1 MKKQQIKKQSKSVQE
16 TKVRIGDLLVEE
28 GLITKA
34 QLALALEEQKS
45 QASYR
50 PLGQVCLGL
59 NLISRHD
66 LQTVLRRHQQGL
78 FLGELL
84 LNMGLLQQEELEHM
98 LQLQKVEQQRLG
110 QMLVSHQII
119 TEHQLVE
126 ALSVQLNIP
135 HMVPRRE
142 LMDSDLITGLDL
154 ESADLLG
161 YLPLHRSGSQLTV
174 VMTDPLNTD
183 LLEHLNKDYRVEI
196 LPAIASHQEIAKV
209 LNELK
214 LEKQLGDTTQMVNVV
229 QNTVSGESVL
239 MFLLNSA
246 VDLKA
251 NFILIEPADGF
262 VRIRFRRHGVLQH
275 QTDLPLDILPKI
287 THQVYKLTSMESAN
301 SLISGQCRMTLQ
313 ETDFI
318 LKATLLEGP
327 GGESLFLNL
336 ETHSRKLLSL
346 ERLGLNPHTLKQVQ
360 RCLDLPE
367 GLFLIVGPKQAGKR
381 SVLYATLDYLND
393 LDKSLFSLED
403 EIYCSIAGVH
413 QLKQPQNSNIE
424 IYKDLLRFQPDVLL
438 QQCIGPKNFAQILD
452 LCRNGTQVI
461 GAVPSLNLDDLFALV
476 ESWGVTLAELISV
489 TKGILFLRQ
498 IRTLCSEC
506 KLETQPSESM
516 KQRLRIKWG
525 TDNVCFQP
533 AGCDNCQFQG
543 YTGVTGLF
551 EFWEIDEVTRTSL
564 LQSQNSHMLRSA
576 ARQRMITM
584 LDDGIYKALL
594 GTTSLTEVL
603 RIMAPQ
609 SGPLLKERSASEI
622 YDICRTRY

>member
-1 MKKQQIKKQSKSVQE
+1 MSKKQKTATSKS
-16 TKVRIGDLLVEE
+16 KSKLRIGNLLLEE
-28 GLITKA
+28 GLITKI
-34 QLALALEEQKS
+34 QLDLALEEQKK
-45 QASYR
+45 QAGYR
-50 PLGQVCLGL
+50 PLGQICLEL

-66 LQTVLRRHQQGL
+66 LQAVLRKNQNGL

-84 LNMGLLQQEELEHM
+84 LNMGLIQQAELEHM
-98 LQLQKVEQQRLG
+98 LQLQKVEKQRLG

-119 TEHQLVE
+119 TEHQLVD

-135 HMVPRRE
+135 HMVPRPE
-142 LMDSDLITGLDL
+142 LIDT
-154 ESADLLG
+154 DLLTSLDFEEALILG
-161 YLPLHRSGSQLTV
+161 YIPLHRSGSQLTV
-174 VMTDPLNTD
+174 VMTDPLNTE
-183 LLEHLNKDYRVEI
+183 LLQELKSEYRSEI
-196 LPAIASHQEIAKV
+196 LPAIATYQEIERTLK
-209 LNELK
+209 ELK
-214 LEKQLGDTTQMVNVV
+214 VNVLLGDTVQMLDVV
-229 QNTVSGESVL
+229 QNSISGETVL

-246 VDLKA
+246 ADLKA

-275 QTDLPLDILPKI
+275 QTDLPLDMLPKI
-287 THQVYKLTSMESAN
+287 THQVYKLTTMESTNA
-301 SLISGQCRMTLQ
+301 LISGACKITIQK
-313 ETDFI
+313 TDFD

-336 ETHSRKLLSL
+336 ETRERQLLSL

-367 GLFLIVGPKQAGKR
+367 GLFLVVGPKQAGKR

-403 EIYCSIAGVH
+403 DIFCTIAGVH
-413 QLKQPQNSNIE
+413 QLKQPKDSSTA

-438 QQCIGPKNFAQILD
+438 QQNVNPKNFSEIMD
-452 LCRNGTQVI
+452 LCRNGIQVI
-461 GAVPSLNLDDLFALV
+461 GGVSSLNLDDLFAQIG
-476 ESWGVTLAELISV
+476 SWGVTLAEMISI
-489 TKGILFLRQ
+489 TKGILFTRQ
-498 IRTLCSEC
+498 IRTLCPEC
-506 KLETQPSESM
+506 KLETQPSETM
-516 KQRLRIKWG
+516 KHRLRIKWG
-525 TDNVCFQP
+525 TDNICYQP

-543 YTGVTGLF
+543 YTGVTSLF
-551 EFWEIDEVTRTSL
+551 EFWEVDEITRTSL

-576 ARQRMITM
+576 TRQLMITM

-609 SGPLLKERSASEI
+609 SGPQLKDRSASEI